1 MTVVPHALA
10 RCTSHFYEADELNLK
25 ATGWSLVYILP
36 SDGSVLIV
44 ITGAPGVVGA
54 GAGAGGRAVCR
65 RGSA

>member
-1 MTVVPHALA
+1 
-10 RCTSHFYEADELNLK
+10 LNLK

-44 ITGAPGVVGA
+44 TGAPGVVGA
-54 GAGAGGRAVCR
+54 GAGAGAGVRVVCR